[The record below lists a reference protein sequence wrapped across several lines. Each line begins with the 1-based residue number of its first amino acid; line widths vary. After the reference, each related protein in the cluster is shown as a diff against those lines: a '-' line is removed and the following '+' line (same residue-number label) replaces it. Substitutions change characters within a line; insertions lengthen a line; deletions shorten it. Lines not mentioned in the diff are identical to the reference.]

1 MEETNMSKSLLII
14 IISVVFLFMAMMGAG
29 FFVLWS
35 KMSATVSQVQ
45 SGAGTEETAEEGTE
59 EETGEID
66 IGTMYRL
73 DTMIVNLADK
83 GGKRY
88 LRITM
93 ELELSV
99 PELVEE
105 IDLRLP
111 QLRDSILMI
120 LPTKTYD
127 DIGTTPGKIVLRDE
141 LLIRLN
147 SFLKSG
153 QITTLYFSE
162 FVVQ

>member
-1 MEETNMSKSLLII
+1 MSKSVLII
-14 IISVVFLFMAMMGAG
+14 IISSVVILFMGMLGAG
-29 FFVLWS
+29 FFVLWT
-35 KMSATVSQVQ
+35 KMSATVAQVQ
-45 SGAGTEETAEEGTE
+45 SGAGDEAAEDGALEEGA
-59 EETGEID
+59 EIE

-73 DTMIVNLADK
+73 DTMIVNLADL

-93 ELELSV
+93 ELELNV

-105 IDLRLP
+105 IDRRLP

-127 DIGTTPGKIVLRDE
+127 EIGTTPGKIALRDE
-141 LLIRLN
+141 ILARLN
-147 SFLKSG
+147 SFLKTG

>member
-1 MEETNMSKSLLII
+1 MSKSVLII
-14 IISVVFLFMAMMGAG
+14 IISVVILFMGMMGAG
-29 FFVLWS
+29 FFVLWT
-35 KMSATVSQVQ
+35 KMSATVAQVQ
-45 SGAGTEETAEEGTE
+45 AGAGDEAAEEEALE
-59 EETGEID
+59 EETGEIE

-105 IDLRLP
+105 VDLRLP

-127 DIGTTPGKIVLRDE
+127 EIGTTPGKIALRDE
-141 LLIRLN
+141 ILARLN
-147 SFLKSG
+147 SFLKTG

>member
-1 MEETNMSKSLLII
+1 MSKNVLVIVII
-14 IISVVFLFMAMMGAG
+14 VVVLFMGMMGAG
-29 FFVLWS
+29 FFVLWT
-35 KMSATVSQVQ
+35 KMSATVAQVQ
-45 SGAGTEETAEEGTE
+45 AGAAGEEDE
-59 EETGEID
+59 EEALEEEVAEIN

-93 ELELSV
+93 ELELSK

-127 DIGTTPGKIVLRDE
+127 EIGTTPGKIALRDE
-141 LLIRLN
+141 ILARLN
-147 SFLKSG
+147 SFLKTG